1 MRDLWRRRNFQLL
14 MAGQTL
20 SMFADT
26 ALLLVLGMW
35 AKQLTGST
43 ALAGSILFAGALPQ
57 LFAPLGG
64 MLIDRVR
71 RRELMVATSLGSAG
85 VVLSLLYV
93 TRPADLW
100 LFYVVAF
107 LYGASLIILQSARL
121 GLLNTMLPPDQ
132 LGPANAFLRTS
143 REALRLCGPVVGA
156 GLFAALGGHAVA
168 VVDAAAFLGAALVL
182 MRLRVREP
190 VPRRT
195 ERRWVAEATAG
206 LRHLWGVRTL
216 RELGTIA
223 VVVLL
228 VFGCYETVFMEV
240 VDKGLHKPVTYLGVL
255 STAQGIGAV
264 IGGLAAGWVVRWVG
278 ELRLIGIGFSL
289 AGAGV
294 LLCCVDSV
302 PVVLTGCVVA
312 GSGLPLCLIGL
323 DTTLQLRTP
332 PELQGRVGTTIEVVT
347 GVPFATSM
355 AIGASVIGFVDHHLM
370 LAVMGGVTLSAG
382 AYGVVRLGH
391 SALPRPAPAR
401 GDREDRKNTAGDPAT
416 LALTQEPSRPVVRQ
430 QPRPVVR

>member
-1 MRDLWRRRNFQLL
+1 MRDLWRRRDFQLL
-14 MAGQTL
+14 MAGQSL

-43 ALAGSILFAGALPQ
+43 AAAGGILLAGTLPQ

-71 RRELMVATSLGSAG
+71 RRRLMIATSLGSAG

-93 TRPADLW
+93 SRPADLW
-100 LFYVVAF
+100 LCYVVAF

-143 REALRLCGPVVGA
+143 REALRLCGPIVGA
-156 GLFAALGGHAVA
+156 GLFAAFGGHAVA
-168 VVDAAAFLGAALVL
+168 VIDAAAFLGAALVL

-190 VPRRT
+190 RPRRA
-195 ERRWVAEATAG
+195 ERHWVAEATAG
-206 LRHLWGVRTL
+206 LRHLWAVDTL

-223 VVVLL
+223 VIVLL
-228 VFGCYETVFMEV
+228 VFGCYETVFIEV
-240 VDKGLHKPVTYLGVL
+240 VDEGLHKPVTYLGVL

-264 IGGLAAGWVVRWVG
+264 IGGLSAGWAIRRIG
-278 ELRLIGIGFSL
+278 ELRLIAIGFSL
-289 AGAGV
+289 AGTGV
-294 LLCCVDSV
+294 LLCCSDSV
-302 PVVLTGCVVA
+302 PVVLAGCAVA
-312 GSGLPLCLIGL
+312 GAGLPLCLIGM

-332 PELQGRVGTTIEVVT
+332 PELQGRVGTALEVVT

-355 AIGASVIGFVDHHLM
+355 AIGASVIGFVDHRLM
-370 LAVMGGVTLSAG
+370 LGVMGGVTLLAG
-382 AYGVVRLGH
+382 GYGMVRLGR
-391 SALPRPAPAR
+391 SAPPTLAAEDALGDPAAPGPTEEPAQARREQPRPAAW
-401 GDREDRKNTAGDPAT
+401 
-416 LALTQEPSRPVVRQ
+416 
-430 QPRPVVR
+430 